1 MAGPT
6 QQEKEDI
13 HHHNGA
19 IDPQIAA
26 LKEQRNMLDQQED
39 AAEIAEIDTKIAAL
53 KAQKKEYPVLQV
65 AVEQNPPSPTYLLRR
80 GQVEKPG
87 VEVQPASL
95 TILTQARAADHLESQ
110 SELQPQG
117 DTSGRRLKIA
127 KQVTN
132 PDSIAG
138 SLVARVFVNRIW
150 QELLGKG
157 IVETSD
163 NFGISGAR
171 PTHPEL
177 LDWLATE
184 FIEGGWKVKP
194 LVKKIVMSSVYRQ
207 APFSQDVDAGI
218 QGDPA
223 NNLLWHGRLR
233 QLSSEHIRDRI
244 LAVRGQLDRTLGG
257 PPIPLLARPDGKIV
271 INMDSLPTSTSHL
284 RRSLYVLCLLYTSP
298 SPRDRG

>member
-6 QQEKEDI
+6 QQEKEEI
-13 HHHNGA
+13 HHHNA
-19 IDPQIAA
+19 DIDPQIAA

-132 PDSIAG
+132 PDSIAAVWSRVYLSIDSGRNCWAKALSRRAIILG
-138 SLVARVFVNRIW
+138 S
-150 QELLGKG
+150 
-157 IVETSD
+157 
-163 NFGISGAR
+163 
-171 PTHPEL
+171 PE
-177 LDWLATE
+177 
-184 FIEGGWKVKP
+184 
-194 LVKKIVMSSVYRQ
+194 
-207 APFSQDVDAGI
+207 
-218 QGDPA
+218 
-223 NNLLWHGRLR
+223 
-233 QLSSEHIRDRI
+233 RDQRI
-244 LAVRGQLDRTLGG
+244 L
-257 PPIPLLARPDGKIV
+257 
-271 INMDSLPTSTSHL
+271 NCST
-284 RRSLYVLCLLYTSP
+284 
-298 SPRDRG
+298 G